1 MPCSEYI
8 DILWFIIIV
17 NYLYEVRD
25 EPNASLFVSL
35 YILVMFIVL
44 ASSKQ
49 QISNAPKKAEY
60 IDDKVLHAD
69 APLLNDMGNHHHSV
83 TINSLAAQRYVN
95 QDLIMSF
102 VFNYAEA
109 VCSLVRHNRL
119 FKTAQCVSR
128 MKRCL

>member
-1 MPCSEYI
+1 M
-8 DILWFIIIV
+8 
-17 NYLYEVRD
+17 
-25 EPNASLFVSL
+25 SLMRASL
-35 YILVMFIVL
+35 YILRMFIVL
-44 ASSKQ
+44 ACSKQ
-49 QISNAPKKAEY
+49 QISNAPEKAES

-83 TINSLAAQRYVN
+83 TINSPAAQCYVN

-109 VCSLVRHNRL
+109 VRSLVRHNRL
-119 FKTAQCVSR
+119 FKTAQCASG